1 MPDLLQA
8 EPTQYPLE
16 HLLTM
21 KPSLRH
27 YSALAALV
35 GLFSAASLLAASAS
49 ENYENHCSKCHGAD
63 GKGQTKMGKKLNVR
77 DMTTEQYKKEY
88 DQGKALASIKDG
100 IKKDGK
106 EIKKSYASDLSEA
119 EMKALVEYVKGLK

>member
-1 MPDLLQA
+1 
-8 EPTQYPLE
+8 
-16 HLLTM
+16 M
-21 KPSLRH
+21 KPTFKHLI
-27 YSALAALV
+27 ACGTIATAIGV
-35 GLFSAASLLAASAS
+35 SAALAASAG

-77 DMTTEQYKKEY
+77 DMTSEAYKKEL
-88 DQGKALASIKDG
+88 DDAKALASLKEG

-119 EMKALVEYVKGLK
+119 ELKALVAYVRGLK